1 LASLL
6 LIVAAGSAAAGFGM
20 GRVVSARVRSLML
33 LGGAEAVVLA
43 LLLRWLALGW
53 AGHVAW
59 DVGLHG
65 GPGTDF
71 VPAWYLPFSVG
82 FDLIVGGYALGLA
95 LAPAALRGESAG
107 PTTL

>member
-43 LLLRWLALGW
+43 LLLRWLARQPAPPLPPDF
-53 AGHVAW
+53 AGL
-59 DVGLHG
+59 VGLVLLG
-65 GPGTDF
+65 AAA
-71 VPAWYLPFSVG
+71 VVLPFAIG
-82 FDLIVGGYALGLA
+82 AWWA
-95 LAPAALRGESAG
+95 HP
-107 PTTL
+107 